1 MNRIAFLILLFP
13 FISMAQLKPIVKDS
27 VDVKY
32 VFVKGDSLAKEAI
45 DLDEVILMNKLKF
58 ENKDEH
64 IQYLI
69 LKRKTLK
76 VYRYAKM
83 AADTLTKYN
92 SDLKLLTKKREQR
105 RYSKRM
111 QRFIEDEFS
120 EELKKLTR
128 TEGQILVKLIHRQT
142 GITTYNLIK
151 DLRSG
156 WKAFWYNNTAKL
168 FDISLKAEFD
178 PRTSKEDFFIED
190 ILQRAFQDQYLEKQK
205 PALEFNYYD
214 LVDAWNAK
222 NKLGVKQ

>member
-1 MNRIAFLILLFP
+1 MNRISFLLLLFP
-13 FISMAQLKPIVKDS
+13 LISLGQLRPIEKDS
-27 VDVKY
+27 SIVKY
-32 VFVKGDSLAKEAI
+32 VIVKGDSVAHETI

-83 AADTLTKYN
+83 AADTLTKFN
-92 SDLKLLTKKREQR
+92 RDLATLTKKKEKR

-142 GITTYNLIK
+142 GITTFNLIK

-168 FDISLKAEFD
+168 FDISLKAEYD
-178 PRTSKEDFFIED
+178 PTSSKEDFFIED

-214 LVDAWNAK
+214 LVDAWNSK
-222 NKLGVKQ
+222 NKIEPKQ